1 MEYSG
6 NIISKL
12 PRVKTT
18 IFTTMSALAREYQ
31 AINLSQ
37 GFPDFNTHP
46 QLIDLVTDAMKK
58 GMNQYSPMQGYLP
71 LREMIAQK
79 TFELYSAQYDPEKEI
94 TITAGATQAIF
105 TAISAVIRDGDEV
118 IIIEPA
124 YDCYRPAIELCG
136 GIIKYVK
143 LDDQNFSINWDEVKK
158 MITAQT
164 KMIIINTPHNP
175 TGAILSAADL
185 AKLQKLVKDKDIIV
199 LSDEVYEHIIFD
211 GFEHQ
216 SVARY
221 PELAKRSF
229 IISSFG
235 KTYHTTGWK
244 VGYVMAPENLM
255 TEFRKVHQYNVFSV
269 NTPIQVAYAE
279 LLKEKDLY
287 LELGAFYQEKR
298 DFFRKLLKGSRFQL
312 KPALGSYFQLLS
324 YHKISDEKDVDY
336 AIRLTKEHGVA
347 PIPMSVFYHNLDDHH
362 HLRFCFAKEN
372 ETLEK
377 AAEKLIKV

>member
-1 MEYSG
+1 MEFSG

-18 IFTTMSALAREYQ
+18 IFTTMSALAREHQ

-79 TFELYSAQYDPEKEI
+79 TFELYSAKYDPDKEI

-105 TAISAVIRDGDEV
+105 TAISAIIRDGDEV
-118 IIIEPA
+118 IVIEPA
-124 YDCYRPAIELCG
+124 YDCYGPAIELCG

-143 LDDQNFSINWDEVKK
+143 LDDQNFSINWEEVKK

-324 YHKISDEKDVDY
+324 YTKISDEKDVDY
-336 AIRLTKEHGVA
+336 AIRLTKEYGVA